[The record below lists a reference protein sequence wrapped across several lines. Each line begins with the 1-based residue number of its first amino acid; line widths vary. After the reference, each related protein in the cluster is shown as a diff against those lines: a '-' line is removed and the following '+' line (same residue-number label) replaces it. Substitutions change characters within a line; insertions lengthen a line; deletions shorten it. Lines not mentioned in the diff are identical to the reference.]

1 MRGAGAQDP
10 KVRGLEAK
18 GITVRYGR
26 RGVLDGLDLPPLR
39 PGEVTVLAGPNAAG
53 KSTLLRQLKT
63 VLAPHGRRSGQ
74 ILFDGKNLDEMP
86 QREQAASH
94 KVQWSFGT

>member
-39 PGEVTVLAGPNAAG
+39 PGEAGGAVCYD
-53 KSTLLRQLKT
+53 STL
-63 VLAPHGRRSGQ
+63 V
-74 ILFDGKNLDEMP
+74 F
-86 QREQAASH
+86 REPPCPS
-94 KVQWSFGT
+94 